1 MHNKI
6 NASKTMEI
14 KNKKTNDDNI
24 FKLYLLRIL
33 VLKKKIK
40 FAFLNT

>member
-1 MHNKI
+1 MNNKI